1 MNSLIVFPRFQKDPT
16 GHIPGPS
23 FLHQIIP
30 RTSKNGFNPLCRGD
44 QDVDFPGLDSLH
56 IADRERLWGP
66 TDGPGDA
73 PLVGWASVKWPS
85 ASCCVGWA
93 AAADADIVR
102 IRLSQLSLHRPWQW
116 GAGWLA
122 GQLRER
128 VACFRP
134 VSPGGSTNQI
144 SGDSLRGANDMGVS
158 PYIIPSFPA

>member
-1 MNSLIVFPRFQKDPT
+1 MAR
-16 GHIPGPS
+16 
-23 FLHQIIP
+23 
-30 RTSKNGFNPLCRGD
+30 
-44 QDVDFPGLDSLH
+44 
-56 IADRERLWGP
+56 RLGVSEM
-66 TDGPGDA
+66 TIRKLLRRLGAA
-73 PLVGWASVKWPS
+73 P
-85 ASCCVGWA
+85 
-93 AAADADIVR
+93 DADIVR

-134 VSPGGSTNQI
+134 VSPGGSTNQK